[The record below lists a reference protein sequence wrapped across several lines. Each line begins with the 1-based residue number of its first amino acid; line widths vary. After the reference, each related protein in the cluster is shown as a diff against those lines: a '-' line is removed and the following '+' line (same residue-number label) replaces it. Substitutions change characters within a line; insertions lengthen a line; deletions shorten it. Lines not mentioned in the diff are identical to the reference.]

1 MIFNRQALCFPF
13 WVCSNS
19 SDGWRDGW
27 GSGEG
32 NSVLEGVSEG
42 RPWFVGERERE
53 RDRERERGEG
63 REVVCVYIL
72 RAVVEWDVVKDEES

>member
-1 MIFNRQALCFPF
+1 
-13 WVCSNS
+13 V
-19 SDGWRDGW
+19 RDVR
-27 GSGEG
+27 GS
-32 NSVLEGVSEG
+32 L
-42 RPWFVGERERE
+42 ERERE